1 MEELKVTSLSEL
13 EIYGKGQIVRFPD
26 FAEGQPFVA
35 RIKRPSMLVL
45 SKLGKIPNS
54 LMKTAN
60 KLFAGNG
67 ITKEDEK
74 NEQMMKDLFGVL
86 DVICEACFVEPT
98 FAQIKEAGIE
108 LTDEQMMFVFNYTQK
123 GVRALEKFR
132 AEQRYYQRIGNGEEI
147 QKTTV

>member
-1 MEELKVTSLSEL
+1 MEELKITTLTDL
-13 EIYGKGQIVRFPD
+13 EKYSMGQIVRFPD

-60 KLFAGNG
+60 GLFAGQG
-67 ITKEDEK
+67 IDSGKES
-74 NEQMMKDLFGVL
+74 MMSDLYQVL
-86 DVICEACFVEPT
+86 DVICEACFVEPS
-98 FAQIKEAGIE
+98 FQEIKEAGIE
-108 LTDEQMMFVFNYTQK
+108 LTDEQLMFVFNYTQK
-123 GVRALEKFR
+123 GVKALEKFR
-132 AEQRYYQRIGNGEEI
+132 SEQKHNIGSSNVKKV